1 MRLGHSLNGG
11 RMRLGKWVVLGVV
24 ALGLAV
30 PASAQRK
37 TPYFVSIKAEK
48 ARMRTGPGRNYPS
61 NWLYQR
67 RGLPLKVI
75 DIYGEWRKVED
86 PDGTQGWMLA
96 NLLDDVRTAMVI
108 GTVTEM
114 RDAPRFNARVSWRAA
129 PGVVGR
135 VSRCASNWCWFDV
148 AGRGG
153 YVEQS
158 HIWGTDPGETV
169 N

>member
-1 MRLGHSLNGG
+1 MRF
-11 RMRLGKWVVLGVV
+11 GKWAVLGVV

-67 RGLPLKVI
+67 RGLPLKVV

-108 GTVTEM
+108 GTVSEM
-114 RDAPRFNARVSWRAA
+114 RDAPRFNARVSWRVA

-153 YVEQS
+153 YIEQS

>member
-1 MRLGHSLNGG
+1 MARTLFNGG

-24 ALGLAV
+24 ALALAV